1 MTLGAAGT
9 VVTVGSF
16 DGMHRGHVAVL
27 QEIARRADATG
38 RRSVLVTF
46 EPHPMEVVNP
56 AAAPLRLT
64 TAIERLEVLA
74 QTPVGTVA
82 ILRFDESLRGRDPES
97 FVREVLVARFG
108 VRELVIGE
116 DRFDA
121 SSVLDIQWAGGKI
134 QKENL
139 KEVVFEGDSR
149 TLKDIQTLAS
159 VNYGEDLM
167 GKGVPLPKEL
177 KYLR

>member
-1 MTLGAAGT
+1 L
-9 VVTVGSF
+9 
-16 DGMHRGHVAVL
+16 
-27 QEIARRADATG
+27 
-38 RRSVLVTF
+38 
-46 EPHPMEVVNP
+46 
-56 AAAPLRLT
+56 
-64 TAIERLEVLA
+64 
-74 QTPVGTVA
+74 
-82 ILRFDESLRGRDPES
+82 
-97 FVREVLVARFG
+97 LVAKIVQHYG
-108 VRELVIGE
+108 GQVELVIGE

-149 TLKDIQTLAS
+149 TLKDIQTLAA

-177 KYLR
+177 RYLR